1 MQARPLRL
9 LVQRA
14 WAPLNM
20 PSMFMFIPMSLFS
33 PFHTLFELHVHVH
46 AGKALEAAGAK
57 SLGALIL
64 EHLDGLKAA
73 G

>member
-1 MQARPLRL
+1 MLSSQA
-9 LVQRA
+9 
-14 WAPLNM
+14 
-20 PSMFMFIPMSLFS
+20 MF
-33 PFHTLFELHVHVH
+33 HAHVHVHIH
-46 AGKALEAAGAK
+46 AGKALEAAGVK